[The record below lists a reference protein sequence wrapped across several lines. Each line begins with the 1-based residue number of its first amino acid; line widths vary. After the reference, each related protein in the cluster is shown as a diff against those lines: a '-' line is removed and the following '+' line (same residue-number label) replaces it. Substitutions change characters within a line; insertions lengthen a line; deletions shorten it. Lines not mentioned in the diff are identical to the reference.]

1 MTKFFALFFLFSC
14 TTPVKETV
22 KGYYSDRYAQI
33 EKSIEGKSPV
43 VARKSLGKPAIEGPC
58 KSCAKNGLYRMIYPT
73 KDMQKFYL
81 EITYNTDV
89 ELECTVIDF
98 YPVKTKKTVSY
109 IFPKK
114 GKIKKFLRCNQKDGA
129 ILKLQEEIDSQ
140 T

>member
-1 MTKFFALFFLFSC
+1 MTKFFALIFLFSC
-14 TTPVKETV
+14 SSSVKETMR
-22 KGYYSDRYAQI
+22 GYGSDRYIQI
-33 EKSIEGKSPV
+33 ENNISGKSPDAV
-43 VARKSLGKPAIEGPC
+43 RKYLGKPAIEGLC
-58 KSCAKNGLYRMIYPT
+58 KSCVKSGLYRMIYPT

-98 YPVKTKKTVSY
+98 QPIKTKKTVSY

-114 GKIKKFLRCNQKDGA
+114 GKIRKFLRCNQKEGA

>member
-1 MTKFFALFFLFSC
+1 MRNFLILFFLFSC
-14 TTPVKETV
+14 STPTKEV
-22 KGYYSDRYAQI
+22 MRGYSPENYLPI
-33 EKSIEGKSPV
+33 EKNLLGKSPDFT
-43 VARKSLGKPAIEGPC
+43 RKYLGKPAVEGLC
-58 KSCAKNGLYRMIYPT
+58 ESCGKDRLYRMIYPI
-73 KDMQKFYL
+73 KNMQKFYL

-114 GKIKKFLRCNQKDGA
+114 GKIRKFLRCNQKDGA
-129 ILKLQEEIDSQ
+129 IMKLKEEIDSQ